1 MQIGL
6 HLPSAQPGAT
16 ADGILS
22 VAHAA
27 ERLGFDAVWMFDHL
41 LTPVDLESRYP
52 YSRDGSYVMK
62 SADPFFDPVGLFG
75 VLAGATQRIRIGTGV
90 LVAAYRHPVVLA
102 KALGTIARFAPGRL
116 VLGLGN
122 GWMREEF
129 DAVGVPFERRGARFD
144 EYIRALR
151 AIWSGQPSA
160 FDGEFYRWVRS
171 GFLPAPEVPIPI
183 IVGGHS
189 DAALRRAARLGDGWA
204 VVTGKGQGSGID
216 AIATRLAVL
225 RGMLEAEGRAG
236 QPFELVCQNL
246 FWFSDAP
253 DPRLPFTGPPAA
265 IAESLSRLRELGVT
279 MIDLLAMGT
288 PEQLAESAQRFAED
302 VRPLLD

>member
-16 ADGILS
+16 AAGVLA
-22 VAHAA
+22 VARAA
-27 ERLGFDAVWMFDHL
+27 EQFGFDAVWMFDHL

-52 YSRDGSYVMK
+52 YSRDGSYLLRA
-62 SADPFFDPVGLFG
+62 ADPFFDPLGLIG
-75 VLAGATQRIRIGTGV
+75 VLAGATTRIRIGTGV
-90 LVAAYRHPVVLA
+90 MVAAYRHPVVLA
-102 KALGTIARFAPGRL
+102 KALATVDQFAPGRI

-151 AIWSGQPSA
+151 AIWSGQPAS
-160 FDGEFYRWVRS
+160 FDGEFYRWVRA
-171 GFLPAPEVPIPI
+171 GFLPAPTKPIPI

-204 VVTGKGQGSGID
+204 IVTGKGQGSGVD
-216 AIATRLAVL
+216 AIAARLAVL
-225 RGMLEAEGRAG
+225 RDLLAAEGRAG
-236 QPFELVCQNL
+236 QRFELVCQNP
-246 FWFSDAP
+246 FWLAPEP

-265 IAESLSRLRELGVT
+265 IAEALSRLRELGVT
-279 MIDLLAMGT
+279 MVDLLALGST
-288 PEQLAESAQRFAED
+288 EQVIESAQRFAED
-302 VRPLLD
+302 VRPLLE